1 VDPVRPHPWDDDRPR
16 VVTPAPLRY
25 DAVVAEVTR
34 LLAPVLGE
42 SMAVASTHAHG
53 QKLQIQD
60 GRVTADQVEALVG
73 KLGSGLAVFVGREKA
88 AALAAE
94 MRTAVA
100 QLGGR

>member
-1 VDPVRPHPWDDDRPR
+1 MLTGAALP
-16 VVTPAPLRY
+16 Y

-42 SMAVASTHAHG
+42 SMAAASTQAHG
-53 QKLQIQD
+53 QKLSIQD
-60 GRVTADQVEALVG
+60 GQATPEQVEALLS

-94 MRTAVA
+94 MRSAVA
-100 QLGGR
+100 QIAPVR

>member
-1 VDPVRPHPWDDDRPR
+1 MTSAR
-16 VVTPAPLRY
+16 APLSY

-34 LLAPVLGE
+34 LLSPVLGE
-42 SMAVASTHAHG
+42 SMARASTQAHG

-60 GRVTADQVEALVG
+60 GRLTADQVEALLG

-94 MRTAVA
+94 MRSAVA
-100 QLGGR
+100 QIAPAP

>member
-1 VDPVRPHPWDDDRPR
+1 M
-16 VVTPAPLRY
+16 TPPPLSY

-42 SMAVASTHAHG
+42 SMARASTQVHA

-60 GRVTADQVEALVG
+60 GRVTPEQVEALLG

-88 AALAAE
+88 AALAVE
-94 MRTAVA
+94 MRTAVTRLA
-100 QLGGR
+100 PAP

>member
-1 VDPVRPHPWDDDRPR
+1 L
-16 VVTPAPLRY
+16 VTGASLPY

-34 LLAPVLGE
+34 LLSPVLGE
-42 SMAVASTHAHG
+42 SMARASTQAHG
-53 QKLQIQD
+53 QKLQLQD

-88 AALAAE
+88 AVLAAE

-100 QLGGR
+100 QLAPAP

>member
-1 VDPVRPHPWDDDRPR
+1 M
-16 VVTPAPLRY
+16 VTSVPLPY

-42 SMAVASTHAHG
+42 SMARASTQVHG

-60 GRVTADQVEALVG
+60 GRVSAEQVEALLG

-88 AALAAE
+88 AALASE

-100 QLGGR
+100 QLAQAP

>member
-1 VDPVRPHPWDDDRPR
+1 MVNGAALP
-16 VVTPAPLRY
+16 Y

-42 SMAVASTHAHG
+42 SMAVASTNAHG
-53 QKLQIQD
+53 QRLQIQD
-60 GRVTADQVEALVG
+60 GRVTPDQVEALVT

-94 MRTAVA
+94 MRAAVA
-100 QLGGR
+100 QIAPAR

>member
-1 VDPVRPHPWDDDRPR
+1 MRWNEVALRLVI
-16 VVTPAPLRY
+16 TGPLSY

-42 SMAVASTHAHG
+42 SMARASTRVHG

-60 GRVTADQVEALVG
+60 GRVSADQVDALLG
-73 KLGSGLAVFVGREKA
+73 KLGTGLAVFVGREKA

-100 QLGGR
+100 QLGKAP

>member
-1 VDPVRPHPWDDDRPR
+1 MVSGG
-16 VVTPAPLRY
+16 PLPY

-42 SMAVASTHAHG
+42 SMARASTQAHG

-60 GRVTADQVEALVG
+60 GKVAPDQVEALLG

-88 AALAAE
+88 ASLAAE
-94 MRTAVA
+94 LRAAVA
-100 QLGGR
+100 RLPGAP

>member
-1 VDPVRPHPWDDDRPR
+1 L
-16 VVTPAPLRY
+16 VTSVPLPY

-42 SMAVASTHAHG
+42 SMARASTQVHG

-60 GRVTADQVEALVG
+60 GRVSAEQVEALLG

-88 AALAAE
+88 AALASE

-100 QLGGR
+100 QLAQAP